1 MRVLIDMSVWIDYFR
16 DARHSQA
23 VDRLLEDNVLTIN
36 HLILTELIPS
46 LIMKRQHTLIKLLK
60 AIYCQPIRIDWDDLI
75 KMQTTCLR
83 KGINRV
89 GIPDLIIAQNAI
101 QNGSALYTLDK
112 HFRLLS
118 QHVPLSLLQE

>member
-1 MRVLIDMSVWIDYFR
+1 MTVLVDTSIWIDYFR
-16 DARHSQA
+16 DARHSRV
-23 VDRLLEDNVLTIN
+23 VDKLLQDNALAIN
-36 HLILTELIPS
+36 QLILTELVPS
-46 LIMKRQHTLIKLLK
+46 LRLKRQQTLIKLLK
-60 AIYCQPIRIDWDDLI
+60 AIHCLPMRIDWDDLI

-101 QNGSALYTLDK
+101 QNNSALYTSDK

-118 QHVPLSLLQE
+118 QHIPLSLSQV